1 LLFVES
7 KIFTKR
13 VTKLIIGDEYKEIQQ
28 AILKDLKNG
37 DEILKKT
44 YKRRFKAKGHGTRGG
59 RRIIYW
65 HSSDKTRVLM
75 LFIFAKNEKDN
86 ITPEELKD
94 LKAGIEM
101 LEELYD
107 G

>member
-1 LLFVES
+1 MLFIES

-13 VTKLIIGDEYKEIQQ
+13 VTKLVSGDDYRDIQS
-28 AILKDLKNG
+28 AIFKDLKSG
-37 DEILKKT
+37 DEILKNT
-44 YKRRFKAKGHGTRGG
+44 WKRRFKANGHGARGG
-59 RRIIYW
+59 CRIIYW
-65 HSSDKTRVLM
+65 HSRDETKVLM

-86 ITPEELKD
+86 LCDEELKD
-94 LKAGIEM
+94 LKMAIKM

>member
-1 LLFVES
+1 MLFVES

-13 VTKLIIGDEYKEIQQ
+13 VTKLISADEYKDIQQ
-28 AILKDLKNG
+28 AILKDLTSG

-44 YKRRFKAKGHGTRGG
+44 YKRRFKANGHGKRGG
-59 RRIIYW
+59 CRIIYW
-65 HSSDKTRVLM
+65 HSADETRVLM

-86 ITPEELKD
+86 ITQQELKD
-94 LKAGIEM
+94 LKSGVEI

>member
-1 LLFVES
+1 MIFIES

-13 VTKLIIGDEYKEIQQ
+13 VTKLVAEDEYKDMQK
-28 AILKDLKNG
+28 AILLDLKSG

-44 YKRRFKAKGHGTRGG
+44 YKRRFKARGHGARGG
-59 RRIIYW
+59 CRVIYW
-65 HSSDKTRVLM
+65 HSSDEIRVLM
-75 LFIFAKNEKDN
+75 LFVFAKNEKDN
-86 ITPEELKD
+86 ITHEELKD
-94 LKAGIEM
+94 LKAGIEI